1 MANAQRDKI
10 EYEFGD
16 LRRNTDPV
24 PENVL
29 GELGREDEDLDD
41 DERHDDTKARDDKEE
56 LDDKDEQVDDELD
69 EDGEYSPAKMTKA
82 MRKRLVGIKRDANRQ
97 IAAAKEE
104 AGEEISKLTKRI
116 TELEK
121 SGKTDAIDDEF
132 GGKIETLE
140 SQIETAMEK
149 GDSKEV
155 ASLTRQMGELTADVR
170 DRKRELEAQ
179 HDEPGDLDEPDKKP
193 KVIPRAMEWIEEQE
207 WWDDDDLGHVRAF
220 VRKADLALQKKGYK
234 PTEDDFYEQLAE
246 LVEKKYPGVVV
257 HTSDF
262 ERLEEDDD
270 DLDLDLED
278 EDEEDDFGSIP
289 SKRKKSR
296 KKRARR
302 RSQVVSEGD
311 RGGLAKTKKRRQKK
325 KGKTLSRA
333 RVANMRAFGLDPEDP
348 AAVENYLEGCD

>member
-10 EYEFGD
+10 EYEFED
-16 LRRNTDPV
+16 LRRNTDPI

-29 GELGREDEDLDD
+29 GGLGLDEEDLTEN
-41 DERHDDTKARDDKEE
+41 ERHDDKKAKDDDEE

-82 MRKRLVGIKRDANRQ
+82 MRKRLVGIKRDANRS
-97 IAAAKEE
+97 IAAAKAE
-104 AGEEISKLTKRI
+104 AGETISKLEKRI
-116 TELEK
+116 DELEK
-121 SGKTDAIDDEF
+121 SGKTDELDNEF
-132 GGKIETLE
+132 TGKIEDLE

-149 GDSKEV
+149 GNSKEV

-179 HDEPGDLDEPDKKP
+179 HDEPDDLDEEKKP

-234 PTEDDFYEQLAE
+234 PTDNDFYEQLE
-246 LVEKKYPGVVV
+246 GLVEKKYPGVVV
-257 HTSDF
+257 HTAD
-262 ERLEEDDD
+262 EYEEEEDE
-270 DLDLDLED
+270 DLDLDLGDED
-278 EDEEDDFGSIP
+278 EDEEGEFDSVP
-289 SKRKKSR
+289 SKRRKAK

-302 RSQVVSEGD
+302 RSPVSEGD
-311 RGGLAKTKKRRQKK
+311 RGGVAKTKKRRQKK

>member
-10 EYEFGD
+10 EYEFED
-16 LRRNTDPV
+16 LRRNTDPI

-29 GELGREDEDLDD
+29 GGLGLEDEDLTE
-41 DERHDDTKARDDKEE
+41 DERQDDTKATDDKEE
-56 LDDKDEQVDDELD
+56 LENKEDQDDDELD

-97 IAAAKEE
+97 IAAAKKE
-104 AGEEISKLTKRI
+104 AGEEISQLTKRI
-116 TELEK
+116 NELEK

-132 GGKIETLE
+132 DGKVEALE
-140 SQIETAMEK
+140 AQIETAMEK

-179 HDEPGDLDEPDKKP
+179 HDEPDDLDEGEDKKP

-207 WWDDDDLGHVRAF
+207 WWDDEDLGHVRAF

-234 PTEDDFYEQLAE
+234 PTEDDFYEQLE
-246 LVEKKYPGVVV
+246 GLVEKKYPGVVV
-257 HTSDF
+257 PTTG
-262 ERLEEDDD
+262 EYEEEEDE

-278 EDEEDDFGSIP
+278 EEEEDDFDSIP
-289 SKRKKSR
+289 SKRRKAK

-302 RSQVVSEGD
+302 RSPVSEGD
-311 RGGLAKTKKRRQKK
+311 RGGVAKTKKRRQKK

-333 RVANMRAFGLDPEDP
+333 RVANMKAFGLDPEDP

>member
-1 MANAQRDKI
+1 MANAQREKI
-10 EYEFGD
+10 EYDFED
-16 LRRNTDPV
+16 LRRNTDPI

-29 GELGREDEDLDD
+29 GGLGLEEQDLTE
-41 DERHDDTKARDDKEE
+41 DERHEDTKAKDDNEE
-56 LDDKDEQVDDELD
+56 LESREDQDDDELD
-69 EDGEYSPAKMTKA
+69 EDGDYSPAKMTKA
-82 MRKRLVGIKRDANRQ
+82 MRKRIVGVQRKANRA
-97 IAAAKEE
+97 IAEAKQE
-104 AGEEISKLTKRI
+104 AGETISKLEKRI
-116 TELEK
+116 DELEK
-121 SGKTDAIDDEF
+121 SGKADELDNEF
-132 GGKIETLE
+132 SGKVEDLE

-149 GDSKEV
+149 GDSKLV

-179 HDEPGDLDEPDKKP
+179 HDEPDDLDEDKTP

-234 PTEDDFYEQLAE
+234 PTEDDFYEQLE
-246 LVEKKYPGVVV
+246 GLVEKKYPGIVV
-257 HTSDF
+257 HTADMD
-262 ERLEEDDD
+262 EEEEDE
-270 DLDLDLED
+270 DLDLDLD
-278 EDEEDDFGSIP
+278 EEEDDDFDSIP
-289 SKRKKSR
+289 SKRRRAK

-302 RSQVVSEGD
+302 RSPVSEGD
-311 RGGLAKTKKRRQKK
+311 RGGVAKTKKRRQKK

>member
-10 EYEFGD
+10 EYEFED
-16 LRRNTDPV
+16 LRRNTDPI

-29 GELGREDEDLDD
+29 GGLGLEDEDLTE
-41 DERHDDTKARDDKEE
+41 DERQDDTKAKDDDKELE
-56 LDDKDEQVDDELD
+56 NKEDQDDDELD

-97 IAAAKEE
+97 IAAAKKE
-104 AGEEISKLTKRI
+104 AGEEISKLTDRI
-116 TELEK
+116 NELEK
-121 SGKTDAIDDEF
+121 SGKTDELDNEF
-132 GGKIETLE
+132 SGKIETLE
-140 SQIETAMEK
+140 AQIETAMEK

-179 HDEPGDLDEPDKKP
+179 HDEPDDLDEGKDKKP

-207 WWDDDDLGHVRAF
+207 WWDDEDLGHVRAF

-234 PTEDDFYEQLAE
+234 PTDDDFYEQLE
-246 LVEKKYPGVVV
+246 TLVEDKYPGVVV
-257 HTSDF
+257 PTAG
-262 ERLEEDDD
+262 EYEEEEDE
-270 DLDLDLED
+270 DLDLDLEAEEE
-278 EDEEDDFGSIP
+278 EDEFDSIP
-289 SKRKKSR
+289 SKRRKAK

-302 RSQVVSEGD
+302 RSPVSEGD
-311 RGGLAKTKKRRQKK
+311 RGGIAKTKKRRQKK